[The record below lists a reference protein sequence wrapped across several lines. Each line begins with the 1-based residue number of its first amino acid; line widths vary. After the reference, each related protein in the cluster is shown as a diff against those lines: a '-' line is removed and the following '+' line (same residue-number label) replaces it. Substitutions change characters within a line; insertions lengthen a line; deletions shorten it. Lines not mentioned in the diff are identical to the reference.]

1 MSAGRE
7 EFSMEI
13 SFGISP
19 ISWTNDDLPELGA
32 DTSLET
38 CLSEIKLA
46 GYSGTELGGKFP
58 RDKFELQQVL
68 RTHGLRL
75 VSGWHSGR
83 LLGDSLKTEIERIK
97 PHLDLMAA
105 LGAPVLVYGETFN
118 TVQNQRF
125 VPLSAR
131 PMLESSEFKAYGE
144 RLTELAIFCAGQGV
158 EISFHHHMGTGVES
172 ETELDLVMQYTG
184 QEVGLL
190 VDTGHLLFAGGDVLG
205 VINRH
210 GHRINHV
217 HAKDIRKNIL
227 ERVDRTTDSFLDCVL
242 DGIFTVPGDGMIDF
256 SSVIKSLA
264 DQNYSGWIVVEAE
277 QDPQKAGPYKYACLG
292 LDTLTKAALEAG
304 FNIVH

>member
-242 DGIFTVPGDGMIDF
+242 DGVFTVPGDGMIDF

-277 QDPQKAGPYKYACLG
+277 QDPQKADPYQYACLG

>member
-1 MSAGRE
+1 
-7 EFSMEI
+7 MEI

-46 GYSGTELGGKFP
+46 GYAGTELGGKFP
-58 RDKFELQQVL
+58 RDKYELRKVL
-68 RTHGLRL
+68 QSHGLQL
-75 VSGWHSGR
+75 ISGWYSGR
-83 LLGDSLKTEIERIK
+83 LLGDNLKTEIERIK
-97 PHLDLMAA
+97 PHLELMAA

-125 VPLSAR
+125 VPLTAR
-131 PMLESSEFKAYGE
+131 PILESSQFKAYGE
-144 RLTELAIFCAGQGV
+144 RLTGLAIFCAGQGV
-158 EISFHHHMGTGVES
+158 EISFHHHMGTGVEC
-172 ETELDLVMQYTG
+172 ETELDLVMEYTG

-205 VINRH
+205 VIDRY

-217 HAKDIRKNIL
+217 HAKDIRKNVL
-227 ERVDRTTDSFLDCVL
+227 KRVDRTTDSFLDCVL
-242 DGIFTVPGDGMIDF
+242 DGVFTVPGDGMIDY
-256 SSVIKSLA
+256 SSVMKSLA
-264 DQNYSGWIVVEAE
+264 NQNYSGWIVVEAE
-277 QDPQKAGPYKYACLG
+277 QDPQKADPYKYACLG

-304 FNIVH
+304 FSIVH

>member
-1 MSAGRE
+1 
-7 EFSMEI
+7 MEI

-277 QDPQKAGPYKYACLG
+277 QDPQKAVPYKYACLG

-304 FNIVH
+304 FNIVR